1 MKITMSTQG
10 EYEQWKNDPVAQQ
23 EYTNYLLEEAK
34 KNSPALDEFI
44 NQFTNQFNEIFKE
57 NS

>member
-1 MKITMSTQG
+1 MITMSTHG

-34 KNSPALDEFI
+34 KTAPTLDQFI
-44 NQFTNQFNEIFKE
+44 NQFTCQFNEIFKE
-57 NS
+57 KT